1 MGGMATPVSVAAVTQ
16 GRIEF
21 SLKAIGTVTAINTVT
36 VRSRVDGELEEIY
49 FKEGQKVHA
58 GDLLAQID
66 PRTYQVQLDQALG
79 EQKQNEAQLRN
90 AQRDLQRYELLYKQ
104 NSLAKQQLDAQKALV
119 EQYLGTKK
127 SDQAAVASAKLQLG
141 FTRIEAPI
149 TGIVGLRQVDQGNL
163 ISASDTDGLVV
174 ITQMQPISVLFSLS
188 QSQLPDVLAQVRA
201 GKTLAVDLYE
211 IRDAVQI
218 AHGPLVS
225 VDE

>member
-90 AQRDLQRYELLYKQ
+90 AQHDLQRNELLYKQ
-104 NSLAKQQLDAQKALV
+104 NSLAKQQPEAKKCRV
-119 EQYLGTKK
+119 EQNKGNKK
-127 SDQAAVASAKLQLG
+127 TNQERV
-141 FTRIEAPI
+141 
-149 TGIVGLRQVDQGNL
+149 
-163 ISASDTDGLVV
+163 
-174 ITQMQPISVLFSLS
+174 
-188 QSQLPDVLAQVRA
+188 
-201 GKTLAVDLYE
+201 
-211 IRDAVQI
+211 
-218 AHGPLVS
+218 
-225 VDE
+225 